1 MFGYIKPQKEE
12 LRVRENECYN
22 ATYCGLCH
30 SMGKTCGKSFCGA
43 LSYDFVFLAVVRMS
57 VLGEK
62 PEIEY
67 KRCIAHPLRKR
78 ASVKNNKSL
87 EYCSATAALL
97 GYGKCLDDIAD
108 ERGFKRFKA
117 RLSLPFFK
125 RARRRALKKLPE
137 LSSLDE
143 KINALLSEMS
153 RVEKDT
159 ASEPSADRMGEIF
172 GRIIGEIMSFG
183 LEGAENKTAYS
194 FGKAVGHWLY
204 LVDAADDYDEDEKK
218 MRYNPYRLLFA
229 DERGFD
235 SDRRERVGEA
245 LIAHLM
251 DGERA
256 LDLIEFKSVREYYE
270 IVRNILYLG
279 MPAEAKKALRIENH

>member
-1 MFGYIKPQKEE
+1 
-12 LRVRENECYN
+12 
-22 ATYCGLCH
+22 
-30 SMGKTCGKSFCGA
+30 MGKTCGKSFCGA
-43 LSYDFVFLAVVRMS
+43 LSYDFAFLAVVRMS
-57 VLGEK
+57 ILGEK

-67 KRCIAHPLRKR
+67 KRCVAHPLRKR

-108 ERGFKRFKA
+108 ERGLKRSKA

-125 RARRRALKKLPE
+125 KARKKALKKLPHLIE
-137 LSSLDE
+137 LDE
-143 KINALLSEMS
+143 KINELLTEMS
-153 RVEKDT
+153 EVEKDRT
-159 ASEPSADRMGEIF
+159 ADPSADRMGEIF
-172 GRIIGEIMSFG
+172 GKIIGEIMSFG
-183 LEGAENKTAYS
+183 LDGGEKKTSYS
-194 FGKAVGHWLY
+194 IGKAVGHWLY
-204 LVDAADDYDEDEKK
+204 LVDAADDYIEDEKNN
-218 MRYNPYRLLFA
+218 RYNPYRLLFA

-235 SDRRERVGEA
+235 KDRRERVGEA

-279 MPAEAKKALRIENH
+279 MPAEAKKALKVQK